1 MGLDIYFHKVK
12 KVRKSKGEPFTMTL
26 EEVNKLNDK
35 RAKDRVRIFGKR
47 VVNALERMDADAY
60 KEFYENGFLA
70 KLPKYT
76 RYSFTYENMEDGV
89 KDVNEVRDFFKRFV
103 SWTYAESDAY
113 FRKVNF
119 VYQFFSDKLE
129 DECCFVTKSDLE
141 DMIDRCDK
149 VLKNHKLAKKLL
161 PTRSGFFFGSTDYN
175 EWYFKD
181 VEDVREQF
189 KKLLDGFNED
199 TDVIY
204 VIMSW

>member
-1 MGLDIYFHKVK
+1 MK
-12 KVRKSKGEPFTMTL
+12 KVRKSKGEPLKTI
-26 EEVNKLNDK
+26 EEYSEIADK
-35 RAKDRVRIFGKR
+35 RAKDRVRMFGKR

-76 RYSFTYENMEDGV
+76 RFSFRYENMADEV
-89 KDVNEVRDFFKRFV
+89 KDVEEVRKFFKKFV
-103 SWTYAESDAY
+103 DRAYAESDAY

-119 VYQFFSDKLE
+119 VYQFFSDKLV

-149 VLKNHKLAKKLL
+149 VLKNHELAKKLL
-161 PTRSGFFFGSTDYN
+161 PTRSGFFFGSTDYDD
-175 EWYFKD
+175 WYFND
-181 VEDVREQF
+181 VEDVRSQF
-189 KKLLDGFNED
+189 KKLLKGFNED

-204 VIMSW
+204 VLMSW

>member
-1 MGLDIYFHKVK
+1 MGLDVYFHKVK
-12 KVRKSKGEPFTMTL
+12 KVRKSKGEPL
-26 EEVNKLNDK
+26 KSIEEYSEIADK
-35 RAKDRVRIFGKR
+35 RAKDRVVRFGNK

-60 KEFYENGFLA
+60 TEFYNKEFIA

-76 RYSFTYENMEDGV
+76 RYSFRYEDMADEV
-89 KDVNEVRDFFKRFV
+89 KDVNEVRVFFTKFV
-103 SWTYAESDAY
+103 NYTYAESDAY

-149 VLKNHKLAKKLL
+149 VLKNHDLAEKLL
-161 PTRSGFFFGSTDYN
+161 PTRSGFFFGSTDYD